1 MSDPERFDG
10 DDGLALGEL
19 SELVGPDYRAEL
31 AELRAQVRYL
41 ADEIE
46 EGWPEAKSGGLVPS
60 DVIERLR
67 ALVGPWGYE
76 KDEHEVKP

>member
-31 AELRAQVRYL
+31 AEFIAQVRYALDDYDAVDATSDAGIEL
-41 ADEIE
+41 A
-46 EGWPEAKSGGLVPS
+46 G
-60 DVIERLR
+60 RLHV
-67 ALVGPWGYE
+67 LVGPWP
-76 KDEHEVKP
+76 HEVKP